1 LRLNRRFAFLPSFFS
16 SFFPSL
22 LLAFLLPALPVR
34 AQEGVWWYSLER
46 GKLLFRQGDYGNA
59 LLAFEDARRQRHDRY
74 AGMEKDLI
82 NFLSLPEVRRLG
94 DSLAALESYIGE
106 RNQDALAEILAELYY
121 RLPREAYGDSAL
133 RALEELGKFKDY
145 PEAEYWIGEVYRV
158 EGELTLALGQYKR
171 ALDRSILLES
181 GLELELLYKTADL
194 QRIRQEYRRMEETLL
209 TIVNGNDARGRP
221 WDPLWSGNAGNT
233 GQFVRNSMGRTLENS
248 GPGRFLVMYRY
259 NNGPVERAHRLLGF
273 YYYASNRYNLAEEHL
288 MFAFLIQN
296 SILIE
301 EVQRS
306 RYDFV
311 FESLEAL
318 MGALDRREDLADY
331 MARSEYYRCAYYLG
345 GALYGAGKEGP
356 ARDLWTFL
364 GGRERIGEWRGRALA
379 QLQRPSLEALVENP

>member
-1 LRLNRRFAFLPSFFS
+1 LRLNRRFTTLFLPL
-16 SFFPSL
+16 L
-22 LLAFLLPALPVR
+22 LLAFPLR
-34 AQEGVWWYSLER
+34 AQEGSWWYTLER

-74 AGMEKDLI
+74 AGMERDFI
-82 NFLSLPEVRRLG
+82 NFLSIPEVRRIG
-94 DSLAALESYIGE
+94 DSLSALELYIGE
-106 RNQDALAEILAELYY
+106 GNQAGAAEILAELYY
-121 RLPREAYGDSAL
+121 RLPRETYRDSAL

-158 EGELTLALGQYKR
+158 EGELSLALGQYSR
-171 ALDRSILLES
+171 ALDRGVLLEDP

-194 QRIRQEYRRMEETLL
+194 YRIRQEHRRMEETLL
-209 TIVNGNDARGRP
+209 KIVNGNDARGQP
-221 WDPLWSGNAGNT
+221 WDPLWSGNAGT
-233 GQFVRNSMGRTLENS
+233 SGQFVRNSMSRTLENS

-301 EVQRS
+301 ELQRS

-311 FESLEAL
+311 FESLESL
-318 MGALDRREDLADY
+318 MAALDRREDLANF
-331 MARSEYYRCAYYLG
+331 MAQREYYRSVYYLG
-345 GALYGAGKEGP
+345 SALYGVGRGNS
-356 ARDLWTFL
+356 ARDLWAFL
-364 GGRERIGEWRGRALA
+364 GSREGIGEWRGRALT

>member
-1 LRLNRRFAFLPSFFS
+1 M
-16 SFFPSL
+16 
-22 LLAFLLPALPVR
+22 
-34 AQEGVWWYSLER
+34 ER
-46 GKLLFRQGDYGNA
+46 GKLLFRQGEYGSA
-59 LLAFEDARRQRHDRY
+59 LLAFEDARRQRHDQY

-82 NFLSLPEVRRLG
+82 NFLSTPEVRALG
-94 DSLAALESYIGE
+94 DSLTILEVYIKE
-106 RNQDALAEILAELYY
+106 RNLAAVEEALDELYY
-121 RLPREAYGDSAL
+121 RFPRENLGDSAL
-133 RALEELGKFKDY
+133 QALEELGKRKDY

-158 EGELTLALGQYKR
+158 EGELSLALGQYKR
-171 ALDRSILLES
+171 ALDRGVLLEDP

-194 QRIRQEYRRMEETLL
+194 HRIRQEHRRMEETLL
-209 TIVNGNDARGRP
+209 EIVNGNNARGQP
-221 WDPLWSGNAGNT
+221 WDPLWSGNAGT
-233 GQFVRNSMGRTLENS
+233 SGQFVRNSMGRTLENS

-301 EVQRS
+301 ELQRS

-311 FESLEAL
+311 FESLESL
-318 MGALDRREDLADY
+318 VDALDRRGDLLNF
-331 MARSEYYRCAYYLG
+331 MVQTEYYRCAYYLG
-345 GALYGAGKEGP
+345 SALYGVGRGNP

-364 GGRERIGEWRGRALA
+364 GSREGIGEWRGRALA